1 MCTSPQLFAAY
12 HVFLRLLVP
21 RHPPCA
27 LGCLTI
33 SLRLILVNLP
43 PASSV
48 MLLGLP
54 DSFHQDFCVFV
65 FVIVGSLSAFA
76 CRFMQIY

>member
-1 MCTSPQLFAAY
+1 M
-12 HVFLRLLVP
+12 
-21 RHPPCA
+21 
-27 LGCLTI
+27 
-33 SLRLILVNLP
+33 NLP

-76 CRFMQIY
+76 CRFMQIYFHPRMSCLSRFANLIIRFVQYSVFKVHGVITSC